1 MRWARWKSI
10 ACRARSR
17 LVAALLAVAV
27 LTAACASPR
36 SVIVKPA
43 QGQDADQVERDRA
56 ACDAQAQRQRDPA
69 GVLLT
74 MIVTPIAGAALGATF
89 GLLSVFAS
97 NTSIGSGDDT
107 HRLVGPIA
115 IGAAVGLAVGS
126 VAAPIVGAAQSRKQE
141 QAYLDLYAICLG
153 RRGYWVAP

>member
-1 MRWARWKSI
+1 
-10 ACRARSR
+10 
-17 LVAALLAVAV
+17 
-27 LTAACASPR
+27 
-36 SVIVKPA
+36 
-43 QGQDADQVERDRA
+43 
-56 ACDAQAQRQRDPA
+56 RQRDPA

-74 MIVTPIAGAALGATF
+74 MIVTPIAGATLGATL

-97 NTSIGSGDDT
+97 NTSIGSGDDA
-107 HRLVGPIA
+107 HRLVGPVA

-153 RRGYWVAP
+153 RRGYWVTP